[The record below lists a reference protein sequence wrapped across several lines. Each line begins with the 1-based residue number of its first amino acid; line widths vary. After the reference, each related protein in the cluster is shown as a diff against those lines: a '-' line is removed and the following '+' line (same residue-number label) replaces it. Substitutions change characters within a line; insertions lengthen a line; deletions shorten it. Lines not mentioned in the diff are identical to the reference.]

1 VHLTLRR
8 GLPRLFPL
16 VSIAWLLTCAP
27 ARAEV
32 AAVEGVE
39 APIVRVQIPAQAN
52 LIVRTWDRSTVQV
65 EGDSSAYVIERTVS
79 RFAAMMPPQLIR
91 VGQTK
96 GPDGMPITLPAES
109 FVISSLPPGP
119 RNVVVVK
126 GEAGHPVGTIVV
138 TVPNNSPLVTANVA
152 RGSVVLQNYQNGTF
166 IIHLNNGPVLLDSVG
181 GDGFV
186 QVLHGSLVADD
197 SNFNRLRARTAVG
210 AQIFERCNARQIE
223 ASVAS
228 GSIVYDNGHFD
239 AGLARFDAVSGNVAI
254 GTTGASQLSAR
265 VGTGHVYTLFDR
277 RAQVDGRDTEATALV
292 EGGGPVVT
300 ATSANGNVYLYDGS
314 LRTKSRV
321 PAEWRPAQAALRRES
336 FGVPSKSA
344 LPPVTPPQEPP
355 KKNEPAPKMPPPRG
369 GKPPSSGGHRIL
381 FSGRRF

>member
-1 VHLTLRR
+1 VHLNLRR

-16 VSIAWLLTCAP
+16 VAIAWLLTCAA
-27 ARAEV
+27 ARSEV
-32 AAVEGVE
+32 ATVEGTE

-52 LIVRTWDRSTVQV
+52 LVIRTWDRQTVQV
-65 EGDSSAYVIERTVS
+65 EGDSSAYTIERSVN
-79 RFAAMMPPQLIR
+79 RFPAMMLPQLIR

-96 GPDGMPITLPAES
+96 GPDGTTITLPAES
-109 FVISSLPPGP
+109 FVISSLPPG
-119 RNVVVVK
+119 RRDVVVVK
-126 GEAGHPVGTIVV
+126 GEVGHPAGTLVV
-138 TVPNNSPLVTANVA
+138 TVPNNSPLVTANVL
-152 RGSVVLQNYQNGTF
+152 RGSVVFQNYQNGTF
-166 IIHLNNGPVLLDSVG
+166 IVHLNNGPVLLDGVG

-186 QVLHGSLVADD
+186 QIMHGALVADD

-210 AQIFERCNARQIE
+210 SQIFEHCNARQIE
-223 ASVAS
+223 ASIAS

-265 VGTGHVYTLFDR
+265 VGTGRVYTLFER
-277 RAQVDGRDTEATALV
+277 RVQVDAHETEATALV

-314 LRTKSRV
+314 LRSKSRV

-336 FGVPSKSA
+336 FGVLLKSV
-344 LPPVTPPQEPP
+344 LPPVAAPGQEPP
-355 KKNEPAPKMPPPRG
+355 KKVEPGSKMPPPKMPPQPQPRG
-369 GKPPSSGGHRIL
+369 GK
-381 FSGRRF
+381 RFR